1 MSNQALILK
10 KAIVLLLPFLA
21 AGLVWIVLA
30 DPVLTYLSDLDAD
43 LESKRD
49 VLSRYQRLV
58 TQREELQSGLR
69 QPGSQESLQGT
80 LFAAANANAG
90 ATLLQ
95 QKLSGLVA
103 ANGGQLRSARVEIKS
118 KAGSLDPFA
127 VNLAFAV
134 STAGLSKLLLQ
145 IEGQKPLM
153 FVDALSIK
161 AGPALARLQDGH
173 ASPNQPP
180 VTAEEPVLDVSLTV
194 SAFLLPKG

>member
-1 MSNQALILK
+1 MSKNALLLK
-10 KAIVLLLPFLA
+10 KVIVLLLPVLA
-21 AGLVWIVLA
+21 ACLVWLVLLNPA
-30 DPVLTYLSDLDAD
+30 LSYLSDLDAD

-49 VLSRYQRLV
+49 VLGRYQRLIA
-58 TQREELQSGLR
+58 QREELQPGLSLSGN
-69 QPGSQESLQGT
+69 QEGLQGV
-80 LFAAANANAG
+80 LFAAPNANAG

-95 QKLSGLVA
+95 QKLSALVA
-103 ANGGQLRSARVEIKS
+103 ANGGQLRSARVETKS
-118 KAGSLDPFA
+118 KAGSFDPFA
-127 VNLAFAV
+127 VNLSFAV
-134 STAGLSKLLLQ
+134 SNAGLSKLLLQ